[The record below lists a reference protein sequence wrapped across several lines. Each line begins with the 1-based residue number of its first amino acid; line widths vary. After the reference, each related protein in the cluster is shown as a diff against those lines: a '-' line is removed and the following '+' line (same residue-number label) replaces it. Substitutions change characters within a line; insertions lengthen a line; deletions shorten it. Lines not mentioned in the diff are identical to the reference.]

1 MARKKQHGLNQSRAR
16 QPQQP
21 RSTTRSEK
29 EQTYAE
35 RMEQCIAESPFS
47 SLERLQ
53 NFSLYTPRQ
62 DLTNFLVRY
71 EIFKRVLTIQGS
83 IAECG
88 VLRGGGLM
96 AWAQLSAI
104 FEPANHQRRVVGF
117 DTFSGFPKL
126 SEKDAKSESE
136 EAHSGGLAADSY
148 DHLRECV
155 ELFDSNRFIGHV
167 PKVELVRGDAK
178 ETIPQ
183 YVKDNPQLVVSLL
196 YLDFDIYEPTL
207 AALKHFVPRMPK
219 GAVIA
224 FDELNLKDWRGES
237 IAVLESL
244 KLRDYRIERCSFGSV
259 MSFAQIE

>member
-1 MARKKQHGLNQSRAR
+1 MPRNNQSKPR
-16 QPQQP
+16 

-29 EQTYAE
+29 EQSYAA
-35 RMEQCIAESPFS
+35 RIEQCIADSPFS
-47 SLERLQ
+47 NLERLQ
-53 NFSLYTPRQ
+53 NFTLYTPRQ

-71 EIFKRVLTIQGS
+71 EIFKRVLAVQGS
-83 IAECG
+83 IIEYG

-96 AWAQLSAI
+96 AWAQFSAI
-104 FEPANHQRRVVGF
+104 LEPTNHQRRVVGF

-126 SEKDAKSESE
+126 STHDRLSESDQ
-136 EAHSGGLAADSY
+136 ARPGGLAVDSY
-148 DHLRECV
+148 DHLRHCV
-155 ELFDSNRFIGHV
+155 DLYDMNRFVGHV
-167 PKVELVRGDAK
+167 PKVELVRGDAVK
-178 ETIPQ
+178 TIPA
-183 YVKDNPQLVVSLL
+183 YLKENPQLIVSLL
-196 YLDFDIYEPTL
+196 YLDFDLYEPTF

-244 KLRDYRIERCSFGSV
+244 KLKEYRIERCSFGSV

>member
-1 MARKKQHGLNQSRAR
+1 MPRKIQSK
-16 QPQQP
+16 PS
-21 RSTTRSEK
+21 RSTIRSEK
-29 EQTYAE
+29 EQSYAA
-35 RMEQCIAESPFS
+35 RMEQCIADSPFS
-47 SLERLQ
+47 NVERLQ
-53 NFSLYTPRQ
+53 NFPLYTPRQ

-71 EIFKRVLTIQGS
+71 EIFKRVLEIQGS
-83 IAECG
+83 IVECG

-96 AWAQLSAI
+96 AWAQFSAI
-104 FEPANHQRRVVGF
+104 FEPTNHQRRVVGF

-126 SEKDAKSESE
+126 SKQDRASESE
-136 EAHSGGLAADSY
+136 QARPGGLAVDSY
-148 DHLRECV
+148 DHLQRCI
-155 ELFDSNRFIGHV
+155 ELFDRNRFVGHV
-167 PKVELVRGDAK
+167 PKVELVRGDATK
-178 ETIPQ
+178 TIPQ
-183 YVKDNPQLVVSLL
+183 YLKENPQLIVSLL

-244 KLRDYRIERCSFGSV
+244 KLRELRIERCSFASV

>member
-1 MARKKQHGLNQSRAR
+1 MPRKNQSK
-16 QPQQP
+16 QF

-29 EQTYAE
+29 ERGYAA
-35 RMEQCIAESPFS
+35 RMEQCIAGSPFS
-47 SLERLQ
+47 NLERVQ
-53 NFSLYTPRQ
+53 NFTLYTPRQ
-62 DLTNFLVRY
+62 DLTNFLIRY
-71 EIFKRVLTIQGS
+71 EIFKRVLEVQGS
-83 IAECG
+83 VIECG

-96 AWAQLSAI
+96 AWAQFSAI
-104 FEPANHQRRVVGF
+104 LEPTNHQRRVVGF

-126 SEKDAKSESE
+126 SKQDRSSESD

-148 DHLRECV
+148 DHLQQCV
-155 ELFDSNRFIGHV
+155 ELFDMNRFVVHV
-167 PKVELVRGDAK
+167 PKVELVRGDATT
-178 ETIPQ
+178 TIPH
-183 YVKDNPQLVVSLL
+183 YLMDNPQLIVSLL

-207 AALKHFVPRMPK
+207 VALKHFLPRMPK

-244 KLRDYRIERCSFGSV
+244 ELREYRIERCSFGSV